1 MPGNVVSAKLLL
13 FLERFLAIALAE
25 MALSALIGRGNIGS
39 RLGFADR
46 HQQDGFGIP
55 AEGPTIVMNLFS
67 DLVKFLSDH
76 CLH

>member
-1 MPGNVVSAKLLL
+1 MPVGTEVRACCRSLPHSGTVSGRQAK
-13 FLERFLAIALAE
+13 AE
-25 MALSALIGRGNIGS
+25 KADIGDIRS

-46 HQQDGFGIP
+46 QQQDGFGIP
-55 AEGPTIVMNLFS
+55 TEGPTIVMNLFS